1 LKELEERHFALKH
14 THVQFVHVYKSQK
27 GWEKILARYARG
39 EGSLLDLEFLQL
51 QDGSKRRVAA
61 FGFSAGFCGA
71 ALAVK
76 NWAWQTENED
86 KPLPSVEHLT
96 EGRRFFENENQLL
109 VQLKEDLKPVSRKLA
124 KLLPFW

>member
-1 LKELEERHFALKH
+1 LKELEEQDFALKH
-14 THVQFVHVYKSQK
+14 THVQFAHVYKNQK

-39 EGSLLDLEFLQL
+39 GGSLLDLEFLQL

-76 NWAWQTENED
+76 NWAWQTENGD
-86 KPLPSVEHLT
+86 KPFPGVEHFT
-96 EGRRFFENENQLL
+96 EGRGFFENEN
-109 VQLKEDLKPVSRKLA
+109 
-124 KLLPFW
+124 